1 MPSFSTETVLAP
13 IAGSDPCGVD
23 LEYDGAFAEL
33 ERSAQGKP
41 EQQIGSTIVPAE
53 EPDWKTVQRQ
63 ATELLGRSKD
73 LRVAVQLTRALL
85 RTGGWAGFAQG
96 LGLLRDFVDNHW
108 AGVHPRLDPDDGND
122 PTMRVNILGSLA
134 DAPTTTTVRGMVL
147 VASRT
152 LGRFTLRDLEI
163 AAGDAPAAGA
173 EGPTMASLDGAALDC
188 DLAELQAASATAR
201 AVADALGAL
210 EASVASHVGE
220 TAGVSYGKLLA
231 LVKKASAFLAAKVAM
246 RTPAAVESAGD
257 GGGGNGVGASNGGGA
272 PMTARS
278 GLPGEIGSRED
289 VLRALDKIITY
300 YERHE
305 PSSPIPLFM
314 QRCKK
319 LVMMSFLDI
328 VRELVPDAIPQVEVL
343 KGRTE

>member
-1 MPSFSTETVLAP
+1 MPSFALDTVLAP
-13 IAGSDPCGVD
+13 IAGGDPCGGD

-53 EPDWKTVQRQ
+53 EPDWKSVQRQ
-63 ATELLGRSKD
+63 ATELLARSKD
-73 LRVAVQLTRALL
+73 LRVGTHLTKALL
-85 RTGGWAGFAQG
+85 HTGGWAGFSQG
-96 LGLLRDFVDNHW
+96 LGVLRDFVDNHW
-108 AGVHPRLDPDDGND
+108 AGVYPRLDPDDGND

-134 DAPTTTTVRGMVL
+134 DAATVAAVRGTVL

-152 LGRFTLRDLEI
+152 LGRFTLRDLEV
-163 AAGDAPAAGA
+163 ASGDAAAAAGA
-173 EGPTMASLDGAALDC
+173 EPPTMASLDAAALDC
-188 DLAELQAASATAR
+188 DLAELQAIAAAAR
-201 AVADALGAL
+201 STVEALGAL
-210 EASVASHVGE
+210 DASVGAQVGAA
-220 TAGVSYGKLLA
+220 AGVDFAKLSP
-231 LVKKASAFLAAKVAM
+231 LVKKASNFLAAKVAL
-246 RTPAAVESAGD
+246 RVPSAAEGD
-257 GGGGNGVGASNGGGA
+257 AGGNGVGASNGGGA
-272 PMTARS
+272 PMTMRG

-289 VLRALDKIITY
+289 VIRALDKIIAY

-319 LVMMSFLDI
+319 LVMMSFIDI